1 MHLYSLVLLTVFFAA
16 LYLFLPNRRERFL
29 YVLPGA
35 LAAAAAWLGFSAA
48 FSAYVNHSNHYSA
61 LYGSLSTILLTMIW
75 LYVCLS
81 ILFYGA
87 YLNQLLSRVWK
98 RREPQPPVVQPP
110 EQDAP

>member
-1 MHLYSLVLLTVFFAA
+1 
-16 LYLFLPNRRERFL
+16 
-29 YVLPGA
+29 
-35 LAAAAAWLGFSAA
+35 
-48 FSAYVNHSNHYSA
+48 
-61 LYGSLSTILLTMIW
+61 MIW